1 MGNNLRD
8 QLNQWKKKNN
18 QQEAI
23 PTKKKPEKL
32 SQRDLMDLM
41 GTNKRGY
48 TRKRGVI
55 RQK

>member
-8 QLNQWKKKNN
+8 QLNQWKKKNS
-18 QQEAI
+18 QQAT

-41 GTNKRGY
+41 GTNRRGY